1 MLVYVVIM
9 SICIVVTTMS
19 IYTLRK
25 TNNEL
30 KKLEKERIRLLSE
43 IKYLKR
49 QLNEN
54 SKKETETIKDSIST
68 STKKDNTKDSS
79 KVINNNYFIG
89 DTKTYINTG
98 TQNNSITN
106 NTVVDNSIKINKNK
120 VVNKTTTVFNN
131 KVDKSDFISWL
142 KNECHIVDDY
152 YIISKIRIASM
163 MNEYNQCQ
171 ENIFYDDFITIYGRH
186 YITQKGINRISG
198 YKEIKSVFN
207 DLVNQNLII
216 TFYEPSM
223 IEQQLTA

>member
-1 MLVYVVIM
+1 MSVYVIIM

-43 IKYLKR
+43 IKYLRR
-49 QLNEN
+49 QLNEI
-54 SKKETETIKDSIST
+54 SKKETETTKDSIS
-68 STKKDNTKDSS
+68 STKKDNTKDGS
-79 KVINNNYFIG
+79 KVINNNYFIS
-89 DTKTYINTG
+89 DTKTYINTR
-98 TQNNSITN
+98 TQNNNITN

-120 VVNKTTTVFNN
+120 VVNKITTVFNN

-142 KNECHIVDDY
+142 KNECHIVDDD
-152 YIISKIRIASM
+152 YIISKISIASM
-163 MNEYNQCQ
+163 MDEYNQCQ

-216 TFYEPSM
+216 TFYEPNM

>member
-54 SKKETETIKDSIST
+54 SKKETEIIKDSIS
-68 STKKDNTKDSS
+68 STKKDNTKDGS

-98 TQNNSITN
+98 TQNNNITN
-106 NTVVDNSIKINKNK
+106 NTVVDNSIKISKNK

-131 KVDKSDFISWL
+131 KKVDKSDFISWL
-142 KNECHIVDDY
+142 KNECHIVDDD

-216 TFYEPSM
+216 TFYEPNM

>member
-9 SICIVVTTMS
+9 SICIIVTAIS

-43 IKYLKR
+43 IKYLRR
-49 QLNEN
+49 QLNEI
-54 SKKETETIKDSIST
+54 SKKETDTIKDSIS
-68 STKKDNTKDSS
+68 STKKDNTKDGS

-98 TQNNSITN
+98 TQNNNITN

-120 VVNKTTTVFNN
+120 VVNKITTVFNN

-142 KNECHIVDDY
+142 KNECHIVDDD

-171 ENIFYDDFITIYGRH
+171 ENIFYDDFITIYGKH

-207 DLVNQNLII
+207 DLVNHNLII
-216 TFYEPSM
+216 TFYE
-223 IEQQLTA
+223 

>member
-9 SICIVVTTMS
+9 SICIIVTAIS

-43 IKYLKR
+43 IKYLRR
-49 QLNEN
+49 QLNEI
-54 SKKETETIKDSIST
+54 SKKETDTIKDSIS
-68 STKKDNTKDSS
+68 STKKDNTKDGS

-98 TQNNSITN
+98 TQNNNITN

-120 VVNKTTTVFNN
+120 VVNKITTVFNN

-142 KNECHIVDDY
+142 KNECHIVDDD

-171 ENIFYDDFITIYGRH
+171 ENIFYDDFITIYGKH

-216 TFYEPSM
+216 TFYEPNM

>member
-1 MLVYVVIM
+1 MSVYVIIM

-43 IKYLKR
+43 IKYLRR
-49 QLNEN
+49 QLNEI
-54 SKKETETIKDSIST
+54 SKKETETIKDSIS
-68 STKKDNTKDSS
+68 STKKDNTKDGS
-79 KVINNNYFIG
+79 KVINNNYFIS

-98 TQNNSITN
+98 TQNNNITN
-106 NTVVDNSIKINKNK
+106 NTVVDNSIKISKNK

-142 KNECHIVDDY
+142 KNECHIVDDD

-216 TFYEPSM
+216 TFYEPNM

>member
-1 MLVYVVIM
+1 MSVYVIIM

-43 IKYLKR
+43 IKYLRR
-49 QLNEN
+49 QLNEI
-54 SKKETETIKDSIST
+54 SKKETETIKDSIS
-68 STKKDNTKDSS
+68 STKKDNTKDGS
-79 KVINNNYFIG
+79 KVINNNYFIS

-98 TQNNSITN
+98 TQNNNITN

-120 VVNKTTTVFNN
+120 VINKITTVFNN

-142 KNECHIVDDY
+142 KNECHIVDDD

-216 TFYEPSM
+216 TFYEPNM
-223 IEQQLTA
+223 IEQQLIA

>member
-1 MLVYVVIM
+1 MSVYVVIM

-43 IKYLKR
+43 IKYLRR
-49 QLNEN
+49 QLNEI
-54 SKKETETIKDSIST
+54 SKKENEAIKDSIS
-68 STKKDNTKDSS
+68 STKKDNTKDGS
-79 KVINNNYFIG
+79 KVINNNYFIS

-98 TQNNSITN
+98 TQNNNITN
-106 NTVVDNSIKINKNK
+106 NTVVDNSIKISKNK

-142 KNECHIVDDY
+142 KNECHIVDDD
-152 YIISKIRIASM
+152 YIISKIRTASM

-223 IEQQLTA
+223 IGSN

>member
-1 MLVYVVIM
+1 MSVYVIIM

-43 IKYLKR
+43 IKYLRR
-49 QLNEN
+49 QLNEI
-54 SKKETETIKDSIST
+54 SKKENEAIKDSIS
-68 STKKDNTKDSS
+68 STKKDNTKDGS

-98 TQNNSITN
+98 TQNNNITN

-120 VVNKTTTVFNN
+120 VVNKITTVFNN

-142 KNECHIVDDY
+142 KNECHIVDDD

-216 TFYEPSM
+216 TFYEPNM

>member
-9 SICIVVTTMS
+9 SICIIVTAIS

-43 IKYLKR
+43 IKYLRR
-49 QLNEN
+49 QLNEI
-54 SKKETETIKDSIST
+54 SKKETETIKDSIS
-68 STKKDNTKDSS
+68 STKKDNTKDGS

-98 TQNNSITN
+98 TQNNNITN

-120 VVNKTTTVFNN
+120 VVNKITTVFNN

-142 KNECHIVDDY
+142 KNECHIVDDD

-171 ENIFYDDFITIYGRH
+171 ENIFYDDFITIYDRH
-186 YITQKGINRISG
+186 YITQKGINRMSG

-216 TFYEPSM
+216 TFYEPNM

>member
-1 MLVYVVIM
+1 MSVYVVIM

-43 IKYLKR
+43 IKYLRR
-49 QLNEN
+49 QLNEI
-54 SKKETETIKDSIST
+54 SKKENEAIKDSIS
-68 STKKDNTKDSS
+68 STKKDNTKDGS
-79 KVINNNYFIG
+79 KVINNNYFIS

-98 TQNNSITN
+98 TQNNNITN
-106 NTVVDNSIKINKNK
+106 NTVVDNSIKISKNK

-142 KNECHIVDDY
+142 KNECHIVDDD
-152 YIISKIRIASM
+152 YIISKIRTASM

-216 TFYEPSM
+216 TFYEPNM

>member
-1 MLVYVVIM
+1 MLVYVIIM

-43 IKYLKR
+43 IKYLRR
-49 QLNEN
+49 QLNEI
-54 SKKETETIKDSIST
+54 SKKETDAIKDSIS
-68 STKKDNTKDSS
+68 STKKDNTKDGS
-79 KVINNNYFIG
+79 KVINNNYFIS

-98 TQNNSITN
+98 TQNNNITN
-106 NTVVDNSIKINKNK
+106 NTVVDNSIKISKNK

-142 KNECHIVDDY
+142 KNECHIVDDD

-216 TFYEPSM
+216 TFYEPNM
-223 IEQQLTA
+223 IEQQLIA